1 MTMLE
6 VMVPG
11 GEQNGA
17 ETKFESFTR
26 RGRSV
31 KIEKEWIE
39 TMFSETSMSLPVET
53 VDWNRPNPNPLAVV
67 TLHEWQTFTQQCK
80 AHPTVSPE
88 FPSLTIKVEGRSL
101 DLYLGE
107 DGREPENIGMLY
119 METSSGRTATELE
132 KDIEMG
138 LIHPRMLESEKLRAD
153 DTFIVIYFEWFED
166 TATFEPYK
174 WEAIGKALH
183 HRITTGSEAS

>member
-1 MTMLE
+1 
-6 VMVPG
+6 MVPG
-11 GEQNGA
+11 GAQNGV

-26 RGRSV
+26 KGRSV
-31 KIEKEWIE
+31 KIGKERIK

-80 AHPTVSPE
+80 AHPAVSPE

-101 DLYLGE
+101 DLYLGK
-107 DGREPENIGMLY
+107 DGQEPENIGMLY
-119 METSSGRTATELE
+119 METYSERTATELE
-132 KDIEMG
+132 EAIEKG
-138 LIHPRMLESEKLRAD
+138 LIHPRVLGSEKLMAAD
-153 DTFIVIYFEWFED
+153 AYIDIYYEWFED
-166 TATFEPYK
+166 TASFEPHK

-183 HRITTGSEAS
+183 HRITTGAEAS